1 MIIPLNRLANAFSF
15 CIPGPAGVRLFA
27 QEKGM
32 SYRSDDREVLEF
44 LREQLDVA
52 RIEYTKASAEFDLM
66 VRDVP
71 SGIPSPDGTLRIHK
85 AGQASRAALQ
95 HYMRA
100 LKRLAAF
107 LPPD

>member
-1 MIIPLNRLANAFSF
+1 MLNL
-15 CIPGPAGVRLFA
+15 AGVRLIS

-32 SYRSDDREVLEF
+32 SYHPDDREVLES
-44 LREQLDVA
+44 
-52 RIEYTKASAEFDLM
+52 TKASAQFDLM
-66 VRDVP
+66 VKEVP
-71 SGIPSPDGTLRIHK
+71 SGIPQPDGTLRIHK

-107 LPPD
+107 LPQD